1 MTVAFD
7 ISLIIKKAK
16 SVTPSH
22 RGELEIS
29 SLNQLFIDE
38 NKLSVTLF
46 RRGFSWFDTGTHDS
60 ILQAS
65 NFVSSVEKNT
75 GLKVACLEEIALNK
89 RWITSEKLYQQIAN
103 LKGNYYDY
111 LKGILD

>member
-1 MTVAFD
+1 M
-7 ISLIIKKAK
+7 IKKAK

-29 SLNQLFIDE
+29 SLNQLFIDK

-75 GLKVACLEEIALNK
+75 GLKVACLEEIALKQGLINK
-89 RWITSEKLYQQIAN
+89 KEIAKSLNFKNKNSYGNYLRKLYEE
-103 LKGNYYDY
+103 
-111 LKGILD
+111 